1 MGTAPCLQKVA
12 KGNNTINHPLVPV
25 KLPFPML
32 KKILHEPLTHFFLA
46 GALVF
51 FLYSLLGPEAASE
64 RQVLIDEAV
73 IERLKSGWRLRS
85 NREPT
90 AVELDGLLAD
100 HLYEELFS
108 REARALGLEYGDPV
122 IRRRLTQKMA
132 LLSESA
138 AQQVEP
144 GDAKL
149 LAWYEAHPELY
160 RTEPRLGFKHIYFN
174 HDRPDGRAVHD
185 AKALL
190 SHLEGAA
197 ATAGGPE
204 LGDNFM
210 LPHEF
215 TDIGLSQLDRLFGE
229 DFATSLLA
237 LETGSWQGPAL
248 SGYGYHLVY
257 LYRIQDAEAL
267 PFDESR
273 PRVLQDWQRHRIE
286 QAEKDLLEEL
296 TSRYEITYTKEARLL
311 LDAE

>member
-1 MGTAPCLQKVA
+1 
-12 KGNNTINHPLVPV
+12 
-25 KLPFPML
+25 ML

-51 FLYSLLGPEAASE
+51 FLYSLLEPEVASE

-122 IRRRLTQKMA
+122 IRRRLAQKMN
-132 LLSESA
+132 LLAESS
-138 AQQVEP
+138 AQQLEP
-144 GDAKL
+144 GEDEL
-149 LAWYEAHPELY
+149 RAWHDAHPELY
-160 RTEPRLGFKHIYFN
+160 RTEPRLGFKHIYFS
-174 HDRPDGRAVHD
+174 HDRPGGRAVDD
-185 AKALL
+185 AMALL
-190 SHLEGAA
+190 SRLEGAD
-197 ATAGGPE
+197 ATAGRPDA
-204 LGDNFM
+204 GDSFM
-210 LPHEF
+210 LPREF
-215 TDIGLSQLDRLFGE
+215 TDIGRSQLGRLFGE
-229 DFATSLLA
+229 EFATTLLA

-257 LYRIQDAEAL
+257 LHRMEDAAPI
-267 PFDESR
+267 PFAESR

-286 QAEKDLLEEL
+286 QAEKNLLEEL
-296 TSRYEITYTKEARLL
+296 KSRYEITYTKEARLL
-311 LDAE
+311 LGAE

>member
-1 MGTAPCLQKVA
+1 
-12 KGNNTINHPLVPV
+12 
-25 KLPFPML
+25 ML

-51 FLYSLLGPEAASE
+51 FLYSLLGSEVASE

-122 IRRRLTQKMA
+122 IRRRLAQKMN
-132 LLSESA
+132 LLAESS
-138 AQQVEP
+138 AQQLEP
-144 GDAKL
+144 GEDEL
-149 LAWYEAHPELY
+149 RAWHDAHPELY
-160 RTEPRLGFKHIYFN
+160 RTEPRLGFKHIYFS
-174 HDRPDGRAVHD
+174 HDRPGGRAVDD
-185 AKALL
+185 AMALL
-190 SHLEGAA
+190 SRLEGAD
-197 ATAGGPE
+197 ATAGRPDA
-204 LGDNFM
+204 GDSFM
-210 LPHEF
+210 LPREF
-215 TDIGLSQLDRLFGE
+215 TDIGHSQLGRLFGE
-229 DFATSLLA
+229 EFAATLLA

-257 LYRIQDAEAL
+257 LHRMEDAAPI
-267 PFDESR
+267 PFAESR

-286 QAEKDLLEEL
+286 QAEKNLLEEL
-296 TSRYEITYTKEARLL
+296 KSRYEITYTKEARKLL
-311 LDAE
+311 GAE